1 MTSHPARFRRPA
13 AGFTL
18 IELLVAISLMAV
30 LAVLGWRG
38 LDSVL
43 ASRERIVEASDG
55 LRALSVGFTQME
67 EDLRRSWAVRLLNL
81 GQPSIGFVLLETD
94 GPPALQVTR
103 EQLAGS
109 GVPQLQRVVYRL
121 RDGNLERGFGPWG
134 LPQAGE
140 GSAQTEPPMV
150 WQPLLAQV
158 QNLHM
163 RGWIGGQGWLPAG
176 ALVLRPGT
184 PPPSAPITGVEVL
197 VERTS
202 GERVLRVFSVKD

>member
-1 MTSHPARFRRPA
+1 MTSRPAQGRAPA

-43 ASRERIVEASDG
+43 SSRERIVEASDG
-55 LRALSVGFTQME
+55 LRAMSVGFTQIE
-67 EDLRRSWAVRLLNL
+67 EDLRRSWVVRLLNL
-81 GQPSIGFVLLETD
+81 RQPSLGFVLVDPD
-94 GPPALQVTR
+94 GPPALQLTR

-121 RDGNLERGFGPWG
+121 REGVLERGFGPWG
-134 LPQAGE
+134 IPPPGDGA
-140 GSAQTEPPMV
+140 AQPEPPMV

-163 RGWIGGQGWLPAG
+163 RGWIGGQGWLPAN

-184 PPPSAPITGVEVL
+184 PAPSAPITGIEVL

-202 GERVLRVFSVKD
+202 GERVLRVFAVKD